1 MLTFTPM
8 NETFHPSSSRG
19 DTICAIAT
27 PLGGA
32 IAVVRVSGS
41 QAIPITDRLFSK
53 SILQSPNRSLHYGTI
68 LYPTGQA
75 VDEVMVSVYRA
86 PHSYTGE
93 DATEISC
100 HGSPYIAGEILR
112 LLLDAGCRQATGG
125 EFTLRAFLNGKMDLS
140 QAEAVA
146 DLISSSNGATHR
158 LALSQLRGNV
168 SGRLADLRQQLLHI
182 TSLLELELDF
192 SDHEELEFADRSQLL
207 HLSLTLQEQLGELSA
222 SFRSGRAIKEGIP
235 VAIVGKTNVGKS
247 TLLNQLA
254 GEERAIVSDIH
265 GTTRDVIEDSITIHG
280 VSFRFIDTAGL
291 RATDDT
297 IERIGIDRT
306 YKKLNESSVVL
317 WVVDAQPSSAEIAEM
332 EKRCTDKQLILVF
345 NKSDL
350 PGSPSTLTAP
360 LSSSHRCG
368 IPVISISAKIGTGLD
383 ELRQLIYDGAHL
395 PDLHSMETV
404 ITSARH
410 YDALCHAQSNLQR
423 VIDGLH
429 LGLSGDLLSED
440 LRLCL
445 NDLGEITG
453 QGVITSSEVLNN
465 IFSHFCIGK

>member
-8 NETFHPSSSRG
+8 NQTFHPSTSCS

-27 PLGGA
+27 ALGGA
-32 IAVVRVSGS
+32 IAVIRVSGS
-41 QAIPITDRLFSK
+41 QAIPVTDRIFSK
-53 SILQSPNRSLHYGTI
+53 DILHSPGRTLHYGTI
-68 LYPTGQA
+68 LDPCGPA
-75 VDEVMVSVYRA
+75 VDEVMVSVFRS

-93 DATEISC
+93 DSTEISC
-100 HGSPYIAGEILR
+100 HGSRYIAGEILR
-112 LLLDAGCRQATGG
+112 LLLEGGCRQATGG
-125 EFTLRAFLNGKMDLS
+125 EFTQRAFLNGKMDLS

-146 DLISSSNGATHR
+146 DLISSTTRASHR
-158 LALSQLRGNV
+158 LAFTQLRGHV
-168 SGRLADLRQQLLHI
+168 SGSLAVLREQLLHI

-207 HLSLTLQEQLGELSA
+207 ELSHTIQQRLCRLME
-222 SFRSGRAIKEGIP
+222 SFRSGRAVKEGIP

-247 TLLNQLA
+247 TLLNQLV

-291 RATDDT
+291 RTTDDE

-306 YKKLNESSVVL
+306 YLKLSESSIVL
-317 WVVDAQPSSAEIAEM
+317 WVIDALPSEAECEEM
-332 EKRCTDKQLILVF
+332 QKRCADKRLVLVV
-345 NKSDL
+345 NKADL
-350 PGSPSTLTAP
+350 PGRTDL
-360 LSSSHRCG
+360 LSSPASSPLAG
-368 IPVISISAKIGTGLD
+368 VPSIAISAKEGTGLD
-383 ELRQLIYDGAHL
+383 LLRQLIYDEARL
-395 PDLHSMETV
+395 PDLDSMETV

-410 YDALCHAQSNLQR
+410 YDALRSAHANLQR
-423 VIDGLH
+423 VIDGLQS
-429 LGLSGDLLSED
+429 GLSGDLLSED